1 MTQPGIRSNREGG
14 STWLASSWRA
24 TRQMLA
30 LWTGGHPLSWLLLG
44 LEGIVL
50 MGGAI
55 GPLLIVHLWKNETG
69 ALSLQVSRGV
79 YEFWVLALMVLFWCG
94 WCEGG
99 YRLGRHLGGFK
110 TVAWQRRLT
119 LELWTGVLSSLLLS
133 VLTSLNPLLPLV
145 VVFLLFGGIESLRES
160 GLGVG
165 LGASARRGFRR
176 SFHTVSLDPLRFL
189 SLMAVPGVLLYLYNL
204 LLRILQICYRDLV
217 LPSPTSAS
225 TPGIVDARVV
235 SLAIL
240 IVLLA
245 LVGLGLFFIARIDL
259 ALNYLRKRQ
268 RLHREPSPSLEPILG
283 CVRRASR
290 YVVGFSIIVACLF
303 GLYQLVNAGLFTRNY
318 FYMALEACVGY
329 VIGFVQSLLDL
340 LAKFS
345 FILIVFALIVGLCI
359 TLISLAKGNGNDL
372 LNRSLVAVKNKIQ
385 DVSAFISKQ
394 INLPGQAIQITTLLS
409 AVGLIATQTYSKIL
423 EAQGLRLEQERE
435 QQQQLKLQ
443 QQQKQDYGN
452 RAENE
457 ILRFQQN
464 LQDLAGPN
472 QDGMHWRDLDR
483 RNRVASIS
491 RDLTRQLKDPDG
503 NPDGPRRARVLQH
516 LYDSRFLIAGEKTGC
531 RDDALSRVIAE
542 SKRNKEINKQIKE
555 ANNYESPRT
564 LGTLTQFELDRRL
577 IDQSASNASCG
588 LARLVPLN
596 MDFSRASLKGAFLNN
611 ANLPFIDLSY
621 ADLRFAQLRGADL
634 RFANLTNAN
643 LKGAN
648 LTGAKLDFADL
659 ANTELRDTRLETANA
674 TFAGAVLFYA
684 THDRTFNLPEE
695 SLSWDL
701 TLTKTEKADDQR
713 KGPFWCPLDP
723 RMDPETNQ
731 PHSSDKAKTSKVP
744 EIIAQAG
751 AKCSNRIY
759 SGFKRRSDQIQNR
772 NWANG
777 DFTNTTIENFR
788 LNGIDFT
795 NANLKGATF
804 RNVRLNTILFTGANL
819 EGVRF
824 ENSVLDNVDFT
835 GANVRRMAFVGSS
848 AERLT
853 FRGSDYVLPIELG
866 DYAKDLLLLS
876 GRNADLS
883 TAKNQSPPARLAQ
896 RLLLPLLL
904 APFPLRPSRVLIWLV
919 PYSPE
924 LVFASEDRQS
934 IP

>member
-1 MTQPGIRSNREGG
+1 
-14 STWLASSWRA
+14 
-24 TRQMLA
+24 MLT
-30 LWTGGHPLSWLLLG
+30 LWTGGHPLSRLLLG

-50 MGGAI
+50 MGGAL

-69 ALSLQVSRGV
+69 ALSLQVSRGA

-99 YRLGRHLGGFK
+99 YRLGQHLGGFK
-110 TVAWQRRLT
+110 TVPWQRRLT

-145 VVFLLFGGIESLRES
+145 VVFLLFGGIESLKES
-160 GLGVG
+160 GLGRG
-165 LGASARRGFRR
+165 IGASARRGFRR

-189 SLMAVPGVLLYLYNL
+189 SLMAVPGVLLYIYNL

-217 LPSPTSAS
+217 VQSAK
-225 TPGIVDARVV
+225 VDARVFC
-235 SLAIL
+235 LAIL
-240 IVLLA
+240 ILLLA
-245 LVGLGLFFIARIDL
+245 LLGAGLFFIARMDL

-268 RLHREPSPSLEPILG
+268 ALQREPSPSLEPILTG
-283 CVRRASR
+283 ARRLGQN
-290 YVVGFSIIVACLF
+290 VVAFMLFLALLF
-303 GLYQLVNAGLFTRNY
+303 GLYQLVNAGLFTRFY
-318 FYMALEACVGY
+318 FYTALEACVRF

-340 LAKFS
+340 MAKFS
-345 FILIVFALIVGLCI
+345 FILVVLVLIAGLCI

-372 LNRSLVAVKNKIQ
+372 LNRSLVAVKTKIQ
-385 DVSAFISKQ
+385 HFSEFISKQ

-423 EAQGLRLEQERE
+423 QAQDLRLEQERQ

-443 QQQKQDYGN
+443 QQQKQSYGD

-457 ILRFQQN
+457 ILRFKQN
-464 LQDLAGPN
+464 LQGLAGTN
-472 QDGMHWRDLDR
+472 QDGMDWLGLER
-483 RNRVASIS
+483 RNRVASIT

-503 NPDGPRRARVLQH
+503 NPDGPRRARVLQY

-531 RDDALSRVIAE
+531 PDEDDALSRVIQRSE
-542 SKRNKEINKQIKE
+542 GKKD
-555 ANNYESPRT
+555 ESPRT

-577 IDQSASNASCG
+577 IDQNKRNGSCG

-596 MDFSRASLKGAFLNN
+596 MDFSHASLQGAFLNN

-621 ADLRFAQLRGADL
+621 ADLRNAQLRGADL

-643 LKGAN
+643 LRGAN
-648 LTGAKLDFADL
+648 ITGAKLDFADL
-659 ANTELRDTRLETANA
+659 ANAELRSTGLETAKA
-674 TFAGAVLFYA
+674 TFKGAVLFYA
-684 THDRTFNLPEE
+684 THDKDFRLPPE

-701 TLTKTEKADDQR
+701 ALPTEDETETPNPKKPKPPEAL
-713 KGPFWCPLDP
+713 WCPLDP
-723 RMDPETNQ
+723 RMDPDASNEAANSIHTG
-731 PHSSDKAKTSKVP
+731 
-744 EIIAQAG
+744 IIAQAG

-759 SGFKRRSDQIQNR
+759 SGFKRRSDQIHNR
-772 NWANG
+772 NWASG
-777 DFTNTTIENFR
+777 DFKGTTIENFR

-795 NANLKGATF
+795 NANLKGAIF
-804 RNVRLNTILFTGANL
+804 RNIRLNHIAFTGADL
-819 EGVRF
+819 EGARF

-835 GANVRRMAFVGSS
+835 GANIRRMAFVGSS

-866 DYAKDLLLLS
+866 DYANQLLPLT
-876 GRNADLS
+876 GRNMDLS
-883 TAKNQSPPARLAQ
+883 AKNQSSPVRLAQ